1 MPSAM
6 MGKAAAL
13 SIVDMIQHG
22 ATGPTHS
29 VGMAH
34 IGGAT
39 CQIRRADIF
48 CSNVAT
54 SAVQPV

>member
-1 MPSAM
+1 M